1 MVRKIASFVIA
12 GALGLG
18 LAATAA
24 ADDPP
29 ASRRG
34 RVIQLPDTPIVG
46 RRQVPVQFVLVRS
59 ESGYRVVEQRPD
71 LAREI
76 VRSTR
81 AGAF

>member
-1 MVRKIASFVIA
+1 MIRKLASLVLA

-34 RVIQLPDTPIVG
+34 VIDLPVTYIQG
-46 RRQVPVQFVLVRS
+46 RAEVPVQFVLVRT

-71 LAREI
+71 LVREI